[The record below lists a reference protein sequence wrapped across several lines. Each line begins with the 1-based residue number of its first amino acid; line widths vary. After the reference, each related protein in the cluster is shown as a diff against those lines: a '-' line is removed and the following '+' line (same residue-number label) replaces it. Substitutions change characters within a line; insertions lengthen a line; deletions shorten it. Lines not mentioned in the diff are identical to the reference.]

1 MQFNSIDYLVFLL
14 VAVIVYFAIPAKLR
28 QFWLLAASYF
38 FYMNWNAKYAL
49 LLLFSTFSTWV
60 FALLIE
66 NHRKQ
71 QKKYLT
77 LCIVINLALL
87 FYFKYFNFLI
97 GSAMHLFHR
106 SFDPWDIV
114 LPVGISFYTL
124 QALGYSIDVYRGDTE
139 AETNFIRYALFVS
152 FFPQLVAGPIERSG
166 NMLHQIREVPMQSRR
181 DLIRAENIRS
191 GLILLF
197 WGLFLK
203 VVIADRISIFVD
215 EVFSRYTTCGTL
227 VLLLAAV
234 GFLLQLYCD
243 FSSYSIIAT
252 GSARIMGFHLMENF
266 HAPLLSHSVSE
277 YWRRWHISL
286 STWLRDYI
294 YIPLGGNRKGKA
306 RKVLN
311 TMITFLVSGFWHG
324 ASWTYVC
331 WGIIHGILVS
341 AESLLRKPFRS
352 LTVKTCTRTG
362 SFGFRL
368 LQTLGTFVLLTFS
381 YIFFRSVSIADAF
394 AYIRLIFTQPD
405 FWILNNGG
413 LFEYGLNVQEVFIL
427 LFAVLLLLAVDML
440 LVRKN
445 MSLDVWLSSQWVV
458 FRVLFVLFIVMYTVV
473 YGIYGPGFS
482 SKQFIYF
489 QF

>member
-1 MQFNSIDYLVFLL
+1 MQFNSIEYLVFLL
-14 VAVIVYFAIPAKLR
+14 IAVIVYFAIPAKLR

-71 QKKYLT
+71 QKIYLT

-124 QALGYSIDVYRGDTE
+124 QALGYSIDVYRRDIRP
-139 AETNFIRYALFVS
+139 ETNFIRYALFVS
-152 FFPQLVAGPIERSG
+152 FFPQLVAGPIERSA
-166 NMLHQIREVPMQSRR
+166 NMLHQIREVPLQSRR
-181 DLIRAENIRS
+181 DLIKAANMQS
-191 GLILLF
+191 GLILIS

-203 VVIADRISIFVD
+203 VVIADRIAIFVD
-215 EVFSRYTTCGTL
+215 EVFSRYTTCGIL
-227 VLLLAAV
+227 VLTLAAV

-252 GSARIMGFHLMENF
+252 GSARIMGFRLMENF

-294 YIPLGGNRKGKA
+294 YIPLGGNRKGIV

-311 TMITFLVSGFWHG
+311 ALITFLISGFWHG
-324 ASWTYVC
+324 ANWTYVC
-331 WGIIHGILVS
+331 WGVIHGLLVS
-341 AESLLRKPFRS
+341 LESLFRRPFQTLNVRIG
-352 LTVKTCTRTG
+352 TRTN
-362 SFGFRL
+362 SFGFRFC
-368 LQTLGTFVLLTFS
+368 QTLGTFILLTFS
-381 YIFFRSVSIADAF
+381 YIFFRSASISDAF
-394 AYIRLIFTQPD
+394 TYIRLMFTQPD
-405 FWILNNGG
+405 FWILRSGG

-427 LFAVLLLLAVDML
+427 LFAILLLLAVDL
-440 LVRKN
+440 LLARLN
-445 MSLDVWLSSQWVV
+445 MSLEVWLSDQWVL
-458 FRVLFVLFIVMYTVV
+458 FRVLFTLFIVMYTVI